1 MFKDRKDAGSK
12 LGDALMIFKHDHPL
26 IVGIARGGLE
36 TAFYVARKLDTD
48 MVPIISR
55 KLGYPF
61 NPEFAMG
68 ALSEDGSLYLSSMA
82 SSHLS
87 ESQLH
92 EMLERTKP
100 EIERRV
106 KLLRNGKP
114 LPSMKGKTV
123 IVVDDGIA
131 TGATL
136 FATVDC
142 CKKLKPAKL
151 IVAAPIGD
159 LDTMEQLHGLVDKII
174 VLETPPDFHAV
185 SQGYEFFQN
194 LTDEEALEFVR
205 KHEKIKKNCIEN

>member
-1 MFKDRKDAGSK
+1 MFKDRKDAGNK
-12 LGDALMIFKHDHPL
+12 LGDALMNFKHDHPL

-36 TAFYVARKLDTD
+36 TAYYVAQKLDTD

-68 ALSEDGSLYLSSMA
+68 AVSEDGSLYLSPMA

-92 EMLERTKP
+92 DLMEREKP
-100 EIERRV
+100 EIARRV
-106 KLLRNGKP
+106 NLLRHGKP

-123 IVVDDGIA
+123 ILVDDGIA

-136 FATVDC
+136 FATIEC
-142 CKKLKPAKL
+142 CKKLNPSKL
-151 IVAAPIGD
+151 LVAAPIGD
-159 LDTMEQLHGLVDKII
+159 LDTIEQLQELVDKII
-174 VLETPPDFHAV
+174 VLETPPNFHAV

-194 LTDEEALEFVR
+194 LDDEEALEFILQQ
-205 KHEKIKKNCIEN
+205 EKTS